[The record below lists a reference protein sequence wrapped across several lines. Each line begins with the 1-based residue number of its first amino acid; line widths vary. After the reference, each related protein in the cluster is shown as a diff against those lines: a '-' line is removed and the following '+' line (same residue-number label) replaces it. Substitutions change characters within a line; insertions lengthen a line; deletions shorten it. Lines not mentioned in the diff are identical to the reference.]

1 MKRFIK
7 TIIFLLIVW
16 IIFCGC
22 NKSETTIEMS
32 IKDEYPASGK
42 DNFVI
47 LNYSA
52 DPIALCGVYAN
63 DPDTGTLYSLLYDSL
78 VYLDYDGNLKPGLA
92 VSWKQIDGKTYQFRL
107 RKGVKFHNGQEF
119 DAYDVK
125 YTFDLHLN
133 PEVNSVTAIV
143 WTMPHSAHLKEIVVV
158 DKYTVKMVLHRESGL
173 VYNLQ
178 HTFGSIFPKDYPIEK
193 MKENPIGTGPY
204 KLVKWD
210 KGKRIVLTR
219 NKVYWNPDIPKIKN
233 LVFKI
238 MPIEKWHE
246 TIIAGEADFIMH
258 LPGKY
263 RKKIDADAHTNI
275 MERAVLS
282 SIWITLKNKGPL
294 KDIRVRKAMNHA
306 VDMESIIYYA
316 EYGKGIVCASMGR
329 KGEFGFNENLKP
341 YGYDLDKAKVLM
353 KEAGHEK
360 GFKLKAFITDITETV
375 MQMVKEDLKE
385 INIELELEVVPTLQ
399 YILRAPFMSKLLGT
413 ESVAEYDIAAWIVD
427 NPVIDLSFNCGIL
440 MLGNISHTAHSPYN
454 FPEYEA
460 KHDWASISDP
470 VEHEK
475 RLKELDRFIHDNAYF
490 LFTYQRVL
498 TSAVRK
504 NVHVKKLNLNGHLGH
519 GMLTE
524 TTKD

>member
-7 TIIFLLIVW
+7 TIIFLPIVW

-63 DPDTGTLYSLLYDSL
+63 DPDAGTFYTLLYDSL
-78 VYLDYDGNLKPGLA
+78 VYVDFDGNLKPGLA
-92 VSWKQIDGKTYQFRL
+92 VSWKQIDGKTYQFKL
-107 RKGVKFHNGQEF
+107 RKGVKFHNGQEC
-119 DAYDVK
+119 DAHDVK

-133 PEVNSVTAIV
+133 PEVKSVTGLI
-143 WTMPHSAHLKEIVVV
+143 WNNPHLVHIKEIVVV
-158 DKYTVKMVLHRESGL
+158 DKYTIKMVLHRESGII
-173 VYNLQ
+173 YNQQ
-178 HTFGSIFPKDYPIEK
+178 HMFGSIYPKDYPIEK

-204 KLVKWD
+204 KFVKWD
-210 KGKRIVLTR
+210 KGKQIILTR
-219 NKVYWNPDIPKIKN
+219 NDHYWNPDIPKIKN

-238 MPIEKWHE
+238 MPVEKWHE
-246 TIIAGEADFIMH
+246 TIIAGEADFVMH
-258 LPGKY
+258 LAGKY
-263 RKKIDADAHTNI
+263 RKKIEADAHTKI
-275 MERAVLS
+275 MERPVLS
-282 SIWITLKNKGPL
+282 SVWISLKNKGPL

-306 VDMESIIYYA
+306 VDMESIIRYA
-316 EYGKGIVCASMGR
+316 EYGKGVVCASMGR

-341 YGYDLDKAKVLM
+341 YEYDLKKAKTLM
-353 KEAGHEK
+353 KAAGYEK
-360 GFKLKAFITDITETV
+360 GFKLSAFATDMTETV
-375 MQMVKEDLKE
+375 MQMVKEDLMD
-385 INIELELEVVPTLQ
+385 IHIELELEIVPTLQ
-399 YILRAPFMSKLLGT
+399 YIERAPFMAKILGT
-413 ESVAEYDIAAWIVD
+413 ESAAEYDIAAWIVD
-427 NPVIDLSFNCGIL
+427 NPVINMLFNCDTL
-440 MLGNISHTAHSPYN
+440 MLSIISHTEHTPYN
-454 FPEYEA
+454 YPEYEA
-460 KHDWASISDP
+460 KHNWANVSDP
-470 VEHEK
+470 KEHEK
-475 RLKELDRFIHDNAYF
+475 RLKALDKFIHDNAYF

-504 NVHVKKLNLNGHLGH
+504 NVHIKKLNLNGHLEK